1 MCVGNKACKKCE
13 MKKKTAV
20 GKAPKAAAKP
30 SGDSAL
36 LSRFQHHHAMADKHR
51 AHADLIEAK
60 LKTQGKRIDRYGG
73 EYAKP
78 AAHKAKIVP
87 NG

>member
-1 MCVGNKACKKCE
+1 VKKGSA
-13 MKKKTAV
+13 T
-20 GKAPKAAAKP
+20 GKVSKVD
-30 SGDSAL
+30 GDSKL

-60 LKTQGKRIDRYGG
+60 LKTQGKRIDRYGDS
-73 EYAKP
+73 YPQPPKTHKP
-78 AAHKAKIVP
+78 KIVP

>member
-1 MCVGNKACKKCE
+1 

-20 GKAPKAAAKP
+20 AKAPKAAKP
-30 SGDSAL
+30 ASDSAL

-60 LKTQGKRIDRYGG
+60 LKTQGKRIDRYGYG
-73 EYAKP
+73 DAKP
-78 AAHKAKIVP
+78 AVHKPKIVP